1 MGGSAQNP
9 SIRDLLIE
17 GLASG
22 RLWIVEAGPVW
33 AGHGTFKRCVVCRL
47 RIDAD
52 HIQYDVPGPGGTLPA
67 HVDCYRVWRA
77 EGEIRRK
84 KTQPQSGDGH
94 TALQA
99 PVG

>member
-1 MGGSAQNP
+1 MGGSDQNP

-33 AGHGTFKRCVVCRL
+33 AGHRTFKLCVVCRL

-52 HIQYDVPGPGGTLPA
+52 HIQYDVPGPCGTLPA

-77 EGEIRRK
+77 ESDMRRK
-84 KTQPQSGDGH
+84 DTQP
-94 TALQA
+94 
-99 PVG
+99 